1 MLGGQR
7 YGGKGT
13 VEQDKGIRR
22 KVQFSIAWSG
32 WAVLFSKKL
41 TSRTDVGGERLGH
54 AAARRSLSTRRVSGA
69 MA

>member
-1 MLGGQR
+1 M
-7 YGGKGT
+7 
-13 VEQDKGIRR
+13 EQDKGIRR

-54 AAARRSLSTRRVSGA
+54 VASRHSLSTRRVSGA
-69 MA
+69 VA